1 MTQEKTKEK
10 REFVMP
16 EELLGEQQP
25 FACWLQRAGGM
36 GGRVWKEK
44 LLEACR
50 TPEEVYRAGK
60 DKLEKVVGGARAEM
74 LVQAQKEDVYAYEGN
89 MREKGIC
96 FYPFYHPVYPR
107 RLKQI
112 PDRPFGVYVKGHIRE
127 DCGSVAVIGARDCS
141 AYGSYVAQE
150 FGRVLSAKGNRIV
163 SGMARG
169 IDGIAQAAALEA
181 GGNTCA
187 VLGCGVDVCYPA
199 SNRELYEKICEKGSI
214 LSEYPPGTKPHAALF
229 PARNRIISGLADLVL
244 VVEARKKSG
253 TLITVDMAL
262 EQGKEVFV
270 VPGRI
275 TDRLSDGCN
284 WLLMQGASAA
294 LSPAQLLE
302 QLRTQNGEEQGAEMS
317 GKGRRSVAKKSS
329 GKLTEQESAL
339 LSLMDFYPVSIEQ
352 LRIEMQ
358 TNRSLCGLSLSQT
371 YEKLFLLE
379 EKGYLKQEGGFVAL
393 KKEFS

>member
-1 MTQEKTKEK
+1 MQEKTKGKQEY
-10 REFVMP
+10 VMP
-16 EELLGEQQP
+16 EELLEEQQP

-44 LLEACR
+44 LLEAYR
-50 TPEEVYRAGK
+50 TPGEVYRTGK
-60 DKLEKVVGGARAEM
+60 DKLEKVVGAARAEM
-74 LVQAQKEDVYAYEGN
+74 LVQAQKEDVYAYEEN
-89 MREKGIC
+89 MREKGIF
-96 FYPFYHPVYPR
+96 FYPFYHPAYPR

-127 DCGSVAVIGARDCS
+127 DCGSVAIIGARDCS
-141 AYGSYVAQE
+141 AYGTYVAQE

-169 IDGIAQAAALEA
+169 IDGMAQAAALEA

-187 VLGCGVDVCYPA
+187 VLGCGVDVCYPS
-199 SNRELYEKICEKGSI
+199 SNRELYERICEKGSI

-229 PARNRIISGLADLVL
+229 PARNRIISGLSDLVL
-244 VVEARKKSG
+244 VVEARQKSG

-294 LSPAQLLE
+294 LSPAQLLG

-317 GKGRRSVAKKSS
+317 GKGRSAAKKSS

-371 YEKLFLLE
+371 YEKLFWLE